1 MIRAV
6 VPWRESLSICGRRL
20 QAGSKEAVLVDSSGW
35 REIVTATAAAL
46 ILVITVSWG
55 TIYGLNQYL
64 GPSDDPYEITGSERT
79 PHPFD

>member
-1 MIRAV
+1 M
-6 VPWRESLSICGRRL
+6 
-20 QAGSKEAVLVDSSGW
+20 DSSGW